1 MIDHDYLI
9 ADAGTTIT
17 VAMTAMI
24 AIAMT
29 GTTIMIG
36 MTMIGMTDTIKGIPV
51 MIGATMV
58 VRYVRYGTDT
68 IRI

>member
-1 MIDHDYLI
+1 
-9 ADAGTTIT
+9 
-17 VAMTAMI
+17 MTN
-24 AIAMT
+24 T
-29 GTTIMIG
+29 RQTTIMIG